1 MKFSTSIGIL
11 VNMTLVWEGNFV
23 SQIKSSFLP
32 YKIMENLIATPTGKS
47 VWKPR
52 QKKSYLP
59 CGKVEQ

>member
-1 MKFSTSIGIL
+1 M
-11 VNMTLVWEGNFV
+11 NMTLVWEGNFV